1 MFSKLNDPETG
12 LYPDAPISVYKLFLV
27 EQANGWIIQ
36 NAIRVKT
43 EDTMG
48 LIEVASGES
57 VWRGMDYYKEQKV
70 LRWEP
75 AGYEQ
80 FDGTVQGESIYQV
93 HLDIAHPRR
102 STCSCPFA
110 KGRRVVCKHMIA
122 LYFTI
127 RPQAA
132 SDFLKQVD
140 EWEKEEEKAR
150 KAHIEELRKYVKRM
164 SKSELQEKYL
174 DALLELEERRNQYW

>member
-1 MFSKLNDPETG
+1 
-12 LYPDAPISVYKLFLV
+12 
-27 EQANGWIIQ
+27 
-36 NAIRVKT
+36 
-43 EDTMG
+43 
-48 LIEVASGES
+48 
-57 VWRGMDYYKEQKV
+57 
-70 LRWEP
+70 
-75 AGYEQ
+75 
-80 FDGTVQGESIYQV
+80 
-93 HLDIAHPRR
+93 
-102 STCSCPFA
+102 
-110 KGRRVVCKHMIA
+110 MIA

-164 SKSELQEKYL
+164 RKSELQEKYL